1 MRMWLAPARVR
12 MTMRA
17 RLRAVAVL
25 GAFAVLLGAA
35 PAYGSATWLPQA
47 ELSPAACT
55 CGVPAAATT
64 RPGT

>member
-1 MRMWLAPARVR
+1 MRMWLAPACVR

-47 ELSPAACT
+47 ELSAAACV
-55 CGVPAAATT
+55 CGVPAAAT
-64 RPGT
+64 